1 MVNKIFKY
9 FIVYK
14 YAQKIR
20 HLCIFRPK
28 MSIYERDFDK
38 TKGMYFLIKVYFL
51 IKDETFLLKYNEI
64 WEKVSSI
71 IKKEFN
77 SEPVHNK
84 LFQDEFFYFLFI

>member
-14 YAQKIR
+14 DAQKIR

-38 TKGMYFLIKVYFL
+38 TKGMYFL

>member
-1 MVNKIFKY
+1 
-9 FIVYK
+9 
-14 YAQKIR
+14 
-20 HLCIFRPK
+20 

-38 TKGMYFLIKVYFL
+38 TKGMYFL

-77 SEPVHNK
+77 SEPVRNK